1 MSSRIFTLVMKGI
14 FITTPNIITQ
24 MYAKLDLEMEI
35 LVEVGAEI

>member
-1 MSSRIFTLVMKGI
+1 MKGI

-35 LVEVGAEI
+35 LVEEVGAEI